1 MGGRQLI
8 GVALLALAALE
19 ARADTERWEPIVLIV
34 AAAWSGAD
42 AIDLPSLRRI
52 YLDRQTNVGGERVR
66 ALHRTSGSP
75 IRAGFSR
82 SALGHSEAH
91 LERYWIEQALLGGGL
106 PPREVASADS
116 LLRHVR
122 AQPGTIGYLARSE
135 LAGLDLAGVR
145 VLGLQTE
152 DGVLRAGDPEYPLR
166 FRAPAPPEPR
176 GAAP

>member
-1 MGGRQLI
+1 MGGRRLI

-19 ARADTERWEPIVLIV
+19 ARADAARWEPIVLIV
-34 AAAWSGAD
+34 AAAWSGPD
-42 AIDLPSLRRI
+42 AIDLPTLRRV
-52 YLDRQTNVGGERVR
+52 YLDRQTSVAGERVR

-91 LERYWIEQALLGGGL
+91 LERYWIEQALLGEGL
-106 PPREVASADS
+106 PPREVASANAV
-116 LLRHVR
+116 LRHVR

-135 LAGLDLAGVR
+135 LAELDPEGVR
-145 VLGLQTE
+145 VLGLRTD
-152 DGVLRAGDPEYPLR
+152 DGVLRPGDPGYPLR
-166 FRAPAPPEPR
+166 FRAPAPLEPR